1 MSTIAIYGMPDMPD
15 VNDIAG
21 DFCVIPTTSR
31 DRALHTV
38 NWFLTGDRTLGHHH
52 LEVKVN
58 QVRGR

>member
-1 MSTIAIYGMPDMPD
+1 MSTIVLEEMFE
-15 VNDIAG
+15 VAG
-21 DFCVIPTTSR
+21 PYCPVPTTSR